1 MFSYF
6 GLHLNALTYILSKKI
21 IPYIYI
27 LFLSYFSHETIGQ
40 NLELNIA
47 TSDSIQTT
55 TLNEISFIKI
65 HTLKKDVYK
74 EITNIHNK
82 LKKEGYFITTI
93 DTIVKSEEK
102 YTAYFTLGRKT
113 DNIIIMIPHKLKIRN
128 LEMRGDSIRI
138 KTKEFENFKNLLLT
152 DLDTKGN
159 SFSEIKFT
167 KPTYVKDTLVL
178 QLKIIESLKRNID
191 KVLVKGYD
199 EFPEKFIK
207 RFYKINKQTIFSKKR
222 LEEVSQLTKNL
233 DFVREKKEPE
243 VLFKKD
249 STHIYLFLNKLET
262 SSFDGIVNFASKED
276 GQGLLLNGNLDLK
289 LTNILNTGE
298 NFELF
303 WNKVAQEKSEFKIN
317 AVIPYIYHSF
327 LSAEIGFNLY
337 RQDSTFL
344 NTSFNLKTEYD
355 LSRRSKASL
364 AYSNERSSYLLS
376 TTENNLDSY
385 SNYFIGSGY
394 QLKNISNTDLYK
406 NDFGLELYAS
416 FGKRKTTLIDVNQF
430 KLKLLTLI
438 NLKTSQR
445 SYLNIKTESQML
457 FSNNYLV
464 NELYRIGGAN
474 SIRGLNEQSIYTNR
488 FLYTN
493 IEYRFLTSVVSYLY
507 SITDIGFYN
516 ESISTKTRNA
526 LGLGGGYRFKLN
538 NNFIDLGYVVGSYSD
553 SEMNLNNSKLIV
565 KWTSFF

>member
-1 MFSYF
+1 
-6 GLHLNALTYILSKKI
+6 
-21 IPYIYI
+21 
-27 LFLSYFSHETIGQ
+27 LSYFSHETIGQ

-47 TSDSIQTT
+47 ASDSIQTT
-55 TLNEISFIKI
+55 ILNEISFIKK
-65 HTLKKDVYK
+65 HALKKDILDEVDRILQQVK
-74 EITNIHNK
+74 KRGFFTARIDSISKADKTFSAHINLGKKTNKIIIINK
-82 LKKEGYFITTI
+82 LKPEERTKLYGASQT
-93 DTIVKSEEK
+93 SEL
-102 YTAYFTLGRKT
+102 A
-113 DNIIIMIPHKLKIRN
+113 I
-128 LEMRGDSIRI
+128 DSIKI
-138 KTKEFENFKNLLLT
+138 KTNEFDEFTNQLLEQI
-152 DLDTKGN
+152 DKIGK
-159 SFSEIKFT
+159 SFSEISYINPILKN
-167 KPTYVKDTLVL
+167 DTL
-178 QLKIIESLKRNID
+178 IIELTISDSSNRKID
-191 KVLVKGYD
+191 KVIVKGYD

-207 RFYKINKQTIFSKKR
+207 RFFKINKQTIFSKQKMK
-222 LEEVSQLTKNL
+222 EVSQLTKSL
-233 DFVREKKEPE
+233 DFVLEKKEPE

-249 STHIYLFLNKLET
+249 STHLYLFLDKLET

-445 SYLNIKTESQML
+445 SYLNIKAESQML